1 MEELKSNVG
10 LSNGHL
16 EEVQEWPIVAEI
28 AALGR
33 ELAAAK
39 ETITEREEEVQ
50 ELKAE
55 RANMKV
61 FCIRVFLC
69 MTVLCTCTNVW
80 HDFFI
85 GEIVLWLQYC
95 I

>member
-1 MEELKSNVG
+1 MLEELKSNVG

-16 EEVQEWPIVAEI
+16 EEVQAWPIVAEI

-61 FCIRVFLC
+61 SCISMHSNASYMFKC
-69 MTVLCTCTNVW
+69 MV
-80 HDFFI
+80 
-85 GEIVLWLQYC
+85 
-95 I
+95 